1 MARIG
6 DILTQPLPKPFERRI
21 IAYSLIGFVLVLV
34 VLSLLPHMCCNG
46 RDAER
51 IIRQANLRGI
61 WGFVAAFPDVTED
74 GRFPEADRYGEL
86 LLEQFEFMPS
96 PLFGPEDTQDD
107 IWIVPIPWPDR
118 RIPDNLTPYQLG
130 KIPLLHERVDLNPD
144 GTSVA
149 FWDGSVRLLTNEEF
163 EAIIDVDQSVC
174 LACEFGTNNWLKKQ
188 EP

>member
-1 MARIG
+1 MLQRIQRIPTSVLVVCG
-6 DILTQPLPKPFERRI
+6 LT
-21 IAYSLIGFVLVLV
+21 VLV
-34 VLSLLPHMCCNG
+34 VLMLTMPIQPWYVTD
-46 RDAER
+46 RDHVSMLK
-51 IIRQANLRGI
+51 RQANLRGV
-61 WGFVAAFPDVTED
+61 WGFVAAFPDETDD

-118 RIPDNLTPYQLG
+118 RIPEDITQEELSQ
-130 KIPLLHERVDLNPD
+130 IPLLHERVDLNPD

-163 EAIIDVDQSVC
+163 DAIIDVEQSVC
-174 LACEFGTNNWLKKQ
+174 LACEFGTNNWLKKR